1 MLAGAGDE
9 CLCLARSDFL
19 AWVRSMAGIRTAVFT
34 DCLLPATRLSAR
46 RGGIFALS
54 RPVARFLTEM
64 NPAFQ
69 FLATRQATGN
79 GRKPAWLVLERL
91 LSAST
96 RLFHQVRTGRTWH
109 GVFVALM
116 LDLLVAACWAA
127 CTIVVTWWRS
137 STARLRRMQNS
148 SSTSTSNFLEYSFET
163 AGTGPFVTER
173 WTGVVPTL
181 QWATTNSDTDVLRLH
196 VLLCCHAA
204 VLTFCG
210 LAFTGLFLSWTTPL
224 STFVSTAIQSS
235 TADPSAR
242 WRFLHT
248 LVTHTV

>member
-1 MLAGAGDE
+1 
-9 CLCLARSDFL
+9 
-19 AWVRSMAGIRTAVFT
+19 MAGIRTAVFT

-54 RPVARFLTEM
+54 WSVARFLTEM
-64 NPAFQ
+64 NSAFQ

-79 GRKPAWLVLERL
+79 GGKPAWLVLERL
-91 LSAST
+91 LPAST
-96 RLFHQVRTGRTWH
+96 RLFHQVRAGRTGH

-116 LDLLVAACWAA
+116 LDLLVAAGWAA
-127 CTIVVTWWRS
+127 CAIVGTWWRS
-137 STARLRRMQNS
+137 STARLRRMQNC

-163 AGTGPFVTER
+163 ARTGSFVTER

-181 QWATTNSDTDVLRLH
+181 QRATTNSDTDVLRLH

-235 TADPSAR
+235 TTDSSAR

-248 LVTHTV
+248 LMTHTV